1 MPPKKKKMKDYNKED
16 IKRWAAK
23 HREGLRGDQIKEIT
37 DEQIKSWAKKHRD
50 ETDRIAVAADKRILD
65 DRKAAD
71 LVKNLGK
78 LEEKLTSKAIADKKK
93 IYTLA
98 YQATQLDAQNE
109 PSLTQVVI
117 NKYNETY
124 DLMKNHPHY
133 ETNTQF
139 KEKAEEYKSRSN
151 ILRDLSTL
159 PEYLSQQPTS
169 QARGA
174 VGGKKYR
181 KRKVKKSS
189 KRKSKR
195 KSRRKS
201 RRKSIRKSKKKSSRR
216 K

>member
-78 LEEKLTSKAIADKKK
+78 LEEKLTSKAIADKSKAIADKKK

-98 YQATQLDAQNE
+98 YQATQLDAQNN
-109 PSLTQVVI
+109 PNAI
-117 NKYNETY
+117 NKYRETY
-124 DLMKNHPHY
+124 ELMINHPDY
-133 ETNTQF
+133 KTDTQF
-139 KEKAEEYKSRSN
+139 KEKAEEYKSRS
-151 ILRDLSTL
+151 IALIRLYTL
-159 PEYLSQQPTS
+159 PQSVSTS

-189 KRKSKR
+189 RRKSKR

-201 RRKSIRKSKKKSSRR
+201 SRRKSRRKSSRR

>member
-98 YQATQLDAQNE
+98 YQATQLDAQNN
-109 PSLTQVVI
+109 PKAI
-117 NKYNETY
+117 NKYRETY
-124 DLMKNHPHY
+124 ELMINHPDY
-133 ETNTQF
+133 KTNKQF
-139 KEKAEEYKSRSN
+139 KEKAEEYKSRS
-151 ILRDLSTL
+151 IALIRLYTL
-159 PEYLSQQPTS
+159 PQSVSTS

-181 KRKVKKSS
+181 KRKVKKS
-189 KRKSKR
+189 
-195 KSRRKS
+195 RR
-201 RRKSIRKSKKKSSRR
+201 KSSRR
-216 K
+216 KSSRRKSSRRK